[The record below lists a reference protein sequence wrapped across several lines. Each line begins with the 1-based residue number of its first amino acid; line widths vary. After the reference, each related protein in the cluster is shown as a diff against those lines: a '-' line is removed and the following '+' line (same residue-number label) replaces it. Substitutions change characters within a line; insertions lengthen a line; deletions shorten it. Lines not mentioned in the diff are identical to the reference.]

1 MHGSLDAPHAPHGP
15 RPRVVIRPRTDDDA
29 DALVAILALVH
40 VSDAYPMM
48 AEHVSGDWLYDAGF
62 AAAWVAEVDGC
73 VAGHI
78 AVAPGYGGSEI
89 EAATGRPAA
98 QTLGI
103 TRFFVGPEG
112 RGTGAASALLD
123 TVDQYAATHDLALA
137 LDVIDVNQSAIR
149 LYERRGWRRIGAHQ
163 TDWFG
168 ADGPHP
174 TVFVY
179 VR

>member
-1 MHGSLDAPHAPHGP
+1 MT
-15 RPRVVIRPRTDDDA
+15 RPRVSLRSARIGPSLSRKSRATIWTFTKATVRARSCC
-29 DALVAILALVH
+29 VA
-40 VSDAYPMM
+40 

-123 TVDQYAATHDLALA
+123 AVDQYAATHNLALA